1 MEKSKLLQVI
11 AAIMITSMAVSMLSF
26 STTTVRAT
34 LPTATVLPSSSRANT
49 RIVFTVTVTNNYASD
64 NIDNVRIVATSAF
77 VQPIGYAEN
86 LVLAA
91 DNMENAVAY
100 ITQAGDN
107 MILAED
113 NKKSSGPNIKAV
125 GDNLALV
132 SDGMLAAENGSSSA
146 SARLGVYA
154 NLTNVQSYLQLVA
167 DAIDNS
173 VENLEYIWSKL
184 DNAGAYLRLAAGK
197 PAKVPTENME
207 NVTNVAAKYLDN
219 AGADIQSAATAIR
232 KGDLETAGQ
241 YLKDAGDNIVATG
254 DNVTQVGLKA
264 AFQNAGSQ
272 LQTAGNK
279 LLDAGNFLDNAGY
292 ALGVAENYLTSAGV
306 RLATVTNLAT
316 AGANLQIA
324 ALFLENAGVAMC
336 DNLPSAGENL
346 KLASDNLENMSAE
359 LGVDLGKDG
368 ENAAA
373 VNIDYAAENL
383 KNKEKT
389 DITTAGNQLKSAAT
403 NLSAGAVLMKS
414 TASSLTPITWTLTS
428 GTGYVQLDA
437 IDNQL
442 AAIGDN
448 IIAPA
453 GSQTFTFLW
462 TTPNIATQ
470 TDYLLS
476 VLASKEEATYTSYD
490 NLGGFTL
497 SVDGKVPSVS
507 INVTQTGVTP
517 AGTVNVVGTKLDNAR
532 ATITIVSANNEPLS
546 SIGTVY
552 VENSGQNENL
562 LPPILATSF
571 TTTDNITWV
580 YQYITVDNWDDNSV
594 AVRLSSAK
602 DSAGNE
608 NTADMENIIT
618 VDTRAPVFTD
628 NGLVALVASMR
639 TNVTQAGTGTMFR
652 YVDNNA
658 SHNMTMVVS
667 DNNPDDTDNDIWVTS
682 VVIGSTAAT
691 RDPTLENRWTAT
703 TALST
708 GYNSTVVVMATD
720 RTGNTASDNIDNIFI
735 DTQPTTITFNTITR
749 TSGAVVWIENA
760 FLTND
765 NTPQIN
771 VTILDPGYPTSGLGV
786 AFRGLANPDNLY
798 VYLDNND
805 NINDGT
811 PAAPYGPLDN
821 KSPWSVSTGVFENVI
836 DNAGHGLAN
845 GTYWIIVA
853 ANDNLAHGVLDN
865 DNWAIAKQS
874 FTVDVSAP
882 IWTTTLLQAA
892 VTVKDSVTSAVLGT
906 PTKKTSWLIAGGAQ
920 KPGSTINV
928 YVSASA
934 PVLKGTTTA
943 STTIN
948 NNTNLYD
955 YSLTIVLLEGAG
967 QSVSIEEVDT
977 ASNTSGLVLLGTY
990 TVDATPPVIALSAPA
1005 IDTTTDAAQI
1015 TVSGTIT
1022 DAIVTDPQ
1030 TLGVT
1035 IDCTG
1040 ASVAKTV
1047 YLDANGYFETTVPLV
1062 EGVNK
1067 INVVAVDGAVTATS
1081 GNQAVTTR
1089 TVTRTV
1095 TPLTTYA
1102 IILVVVALILAA
1114 IAIFRKEMKK

>member
-34 LPTATVLPSSSRANT
+34 LPTATVLPSSTRANT

-113 NKKSSGPNIKAV
+113 NKKSSGPNIKAA

-132 SDGMLAAENGSSSA
+132 SDGMLAAENVLSGSI
-146 SARLGVYA
+146 ARTGVIA

-167 DAIDNS
+167 DAIDNG
-173 VENLEYIWSKL
+173 VENLEYIWSNL
-184 DNAGAYLRLAAGK
+184 DNAGAYLRLAAGRPSK
-197 PAKVPTENME
+197 IPQENME
-207 NVTNVAAKYLDN
+207 NVNNPAADNLDN
-219 AGADIQSAATAIR
+219 AGDDIQTAATAIR
-232 KGDLETAGQ
+232 KGDLGTAGQ
-241 YLKDAGDNIVATG
+241 YLIYAGENISATG
-254 DNVTQVGLKA
+254 AAVTQVGLKA
-264 AFQNAGSQ
+264 ALQNAGSQ

-279 LLDAGNFLDNAGY
+279 LLDAGHFLDNAGY
-292 ALGVAENYLTSAGV
+292 ALGVAENYLTSAGTL
-306 RLATVTNLAT
+306 LATVTNLAT
-316 AGANLQIA
+316 AGANLQKA

-389 DITTAGNQLKSAAT
+389 GITTAGEQLKLAAT
-403 NLSAGAVLMKS
+403 NLSAGALLMKS
-414 TASSLTPITWTLTS
+414 TASSLTPTTWTLVNS
-428 GTGYVQLDA
+428 GIGYVQLD
-437 IDNQL
+437 
-442 AAIGDN
+442 AIGDN
-448 IIAPA
+448 IIAPTL
-453 GSQTFTFLW
+453 SQSFTFLW
-462 TTPNIATQ
+462 TTPNIGTQ

-497 SVDGKVPSVS
+497 RVDGKVPSVA

-532 ATITIVSANNEPLS
+532 ATITITASEALS

-562 LPPILATSF
+562 LPPILGTSF
-571 TTTDNITWV
+571 TTTDNIIWT
-580 YQYITVDNWDDNSV
+580 YQYITIKDENWDDNSV

-608 NTADMENIIT
+608 NTAMENIIT
-618 VDTRAPVFTD
+618 VDTRAPIFTD
-628 NGLVALVASMR
+628 NGLVTLVALMR
-639 TNVTQAGTGTMFR
+639 TNVTQAGTGTMFK

-667 DNNPDDTDNDIWVTS
+667 DNKLNDTDNDIWVTS
-682 VVIGSTAAT
+682 VVIGSAAAT

-703 TALST
+703 TALSA
-708 GYNSTVVVMATD
+708 GYNSTVIVTATD
-720 RTGNTASDNIDNIFI
+720 RTGNTKSDNIDNIFI
-735 DTQPTTITFNTITR
+735 DIQSPTITFNTITR
-749 TSGAVVWIENA
+749 TSGAVAWAENGK
-760 FLTND
+760 LTND

-786 AFRGLANPDNLY
+786 AFRGLANQDNLY

-811 PAAPYGPLDN
+811 PAAAPYGPLDN
-821 KSPWSVSTGVFENVI
+821 KSPWNVSTGVFENVI
-836 DNAGHGLAN
+836 DNGGHGLAN

-853 ANDNLAHGVLDN
+853 ANDNLSHGVLDN

-882 IWTTTLLQAA
+882 SWTTTTLDDY
-892 VTVKDSVTSAVLGT
+892 VTVKDPATSTVLGAT
-906 PTKKTSWLIAGGAQ
+906 TKITSWSIAGGAR

-928 YVSASA
+928 YVGASA
-934 PVLKGTTTA
+934 ATATLKGTATA
-943 STTIN
+943 LITPNAN
-948 NNTNLYD
+948 NPLAPYD
-955 YSLTIVLLEGAG
+955 YSLTIVLLEGRA
-967 QSVSIEEVDT
+967 QSVFIEEIDT

-1022 DAIVTDPQ
+1022 DDIVTDPQ

-1067 INVVAVDGAVTATS
+1067 INVVAVDGFVGATS